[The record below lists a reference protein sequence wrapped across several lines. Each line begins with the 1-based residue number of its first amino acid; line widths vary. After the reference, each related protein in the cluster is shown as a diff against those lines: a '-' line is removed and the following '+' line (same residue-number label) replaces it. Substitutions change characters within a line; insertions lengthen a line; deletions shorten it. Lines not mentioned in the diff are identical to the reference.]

1 MAAGRPEN
9 INYGRD
15 MGLHPFTKATINAAS
30 EDLENVSL
38 TLVCAARS
46 GILSGVYVECAQLQK
61 GRYSLLRG
69 IDSLEPFLCF

>member
-46 GILSGVYVECAQLQK
+46 GILSGVYVEMCPAAKRQVFSAQ
-61 GRYSLLRG
+61 GDR
-69 IDSLEPFLCF
+69 